1 MLSSH
6 FLDLTPCISFVR
18 LILKVVCFVVLLAGC
33 AQQTRDTLTEQ
44 DVLANNRGVA
54 LMGRFEYQA
63 AIDVFSE
70 LVEQNP
76 EWQAARVNLAIALKN
91 RQGEGDGDLALS
103 YLATVLEAEPNNVL
117 ANYNSGVL
125 NLYVGQVEPAAEYF
139 SKALAVDSRD
149 AYAHYY
155 LGQCQLRL
163 GDPEAALK
171 SYQKAVELDPYLRSA
186 YYSAAQVLRRLGK
199 SDEANQQLKM
209 FQRME
214 NNPAARLA
222 EFKYTRMGPKST
234 AQVVG
239 ETNPTPAVMAPEGE
253 LFAAATVL
261 AALDNVAGSA
271 RVSSV
276 DINHDGAQDI
286 YVWDQRGNT
295 RFLMGDATGEYQEL
309 AKAPFQG
316 IENVTAVAW
325 GDLDHNGLVDAYLC
339 RDGVNQLWFQHSL
352 GEWEPVGADTGSADG
367 EKNCSDAAMVD
378 ADHDGDLDILVTNID
393 ATNGLL
399 NNNRDGTFRSLSAN
413 LTGNSDQLATKFFL
427 ATDLDA
433 DNDVDLIFIRE
444 AGSQAVLIN
453 DRLWNYQPSIQFQEF
468 ESSDIQSLVAIDIDA
483 DAHIELVAWAED
495 GSLLLWQQQ
504 GDTTWQSRKIYQ
516 SALKSNKR
524 RDISA
529 HDISGNGQ
537 ADLLLLTD
545 RGFEV
550 VALSAAGK
558 AEQLHIEEA
567 LNLQLM
573 PMVGKLDGASLI
585 AIQAQGEGVKIL
597 EWPAGEGRFDFV
609 TMSFTGKHD
618 AAETMRSNMSGIG
631 TQVGVRF
638 GSRWARANTHKN
650 SSLRGYNLQ
659 PLAIGLNGQERA
671 DFVEIE
677 WSDGVYQT
685 ELDVP
690 VKNAVTIAEEQ
701 RQLGSCPVLFAWN
714 GEKFDFVTDILGV
727 GAQGFL
733 VEPGTIMPPRPWE
746 YVPFAPGLLK
756 PADGRFKFKLTEPME
771 ENSYIDSMHLTAYDV
786 PQGWGII
793 VDERMATGAP
803 EVTGEVL
810 FYQRSLSPTAAL
822 NSKGM
827 DVLSEVK
834 NHDQV
839 AMPLDDIDAR
849 YIGLLEDVET
859 LELQFEQ
866 ALDQNDGMPILAAE
880 SWVELPYSQTHFA
893 AWQAGKAFR
902 SVSLEAKSAQGE
914 WQMVYPEFGI
924 PAGMPRTMAL
934 PLQELP
940 AGTTGLRL
948 SWNRQ
953 IYWDRVRV
961 VFADTPPEKVAA
973 TELSPELATVAKSGF
988 SKRINHSQRRPEYLY
1003 QQRTPFVD
1011 VKYPTGMYTNIG
1023 EMTELIDTADDAL
1036 AIIGPGEEIHVEF
1049 DAPEDPAPE
1058 MQRWYV
1064 LETKGWAKDKDMYTA
1079 TGSFVEPLPR
1089 AHPNADPAL
1098 RMELHQQYNT
1108 RFQSGR

>member
-1 MLSSH
+1 MLG
-6 FLDLTPCISFVR
+6 
-18 LILKVVCFVVLLAGC
+18 GC
-33 AQQTRDTLTEQ
+33 AQQTRDSQTEQ
-44 DVLANNRGVA
+44 EVLDNNRGVA

-103 YLATVLEAEPNNVL
+103 QLGTVLEAEPANVL

-125 NLYVGQVEPAAEYF
+125 NLYVGKVEPAAEYF
-139 SKALAVDSRD
+139 TKALAVDSSD

-199 SDEANQQLKM
+199 SEEANQQLKM

-222 EFKYTRMGPKST
+222 EFKYTRMGPKSI

-239 ETNPTPAVMAPEGE
+239 ETNPEFATIVPEGE
-253 LFAAATVL
+253 LFAAPTVL
-261 AALDNVAGSA
+261 AALDDLAGSA
-271 RVSSV
+271 SASSV
-276 DINHDGAQDI
+276 DIDHDGAQDI

-295 RFLMGDATGEYQEL
+295 RLLKGNATGEYQAL
-309 AKAPFQG
+309 ANAPFQD

-339 RDGVNQLWFQHSL
+339 RDGVNQLWFQREL
-352 GEWEPVGADTGSADG
+352 GEWEQDGADTGSADG
-367 EKNCSDAAMVD
+367 NKNCSDAAMVD

-393 ATNGLL
+393 AANDLL
-399 NNNRDGTFRSLSAN
+399 NNNRDGTFKSLSPN
-413 LTGNSDQLATKFFL
+413 LAGNSDQQATQFFL

-433 DNDVDLIFIRE
+433 DNDVDLIFIR
-444 AGSQAVLIN
+444 ASDAHTVLIN
-453 DRLWNYQPSIQFQEF
+453 DRLWSYQTSKQFQEF
-468 ESSDIQSLVAIDIDA
+468 ESSDVQALVAVDIDA
-483 DAHIELVAWAED
+483 DAQMELVGWAED

-504 GDTTWQSRKIYQ
+504 GNGVWQPEKIYQ
-516 SALKSNKR
+516 SVLKAKQQRN
-524 RDISA
+524 ISA
-529 HDISGNGQ
+529 QDVSGNGQ
-537 ADLLLLTD
+537 AELLLRTD
-545 RGFEV
+545 QGFEV
-550 VALSAAGK
+550 VALSATGA
-558 AEQLHIEEA
+558 AEQLHLEEA
-567 LNLQLM
+567 VNLQLM
-573 PMVGKLDGASLI
+573 PMVSSLNGASLI
-585 AIQAQGEGVKIL
+585 AIQAQGEGVEIS
-597 EWPAGEGRFDFV
+597 EWPAGEGRFAFV

-659 PLAIGLNGQERA
+659 PLAIGLNGQDAA

-690 VKNAVTIAEEQ
+690 VKNSVTIAEEQ

-746 YVPFAPGLLK
+746 YVPFGPGMLK

-786 PQGWGII
+786 PQGWDLI

-803 EVTGEVL
+803 EVTGEVF
-810 FYQRSLSPTAAL
+810 FYQTSLSPAAAL
-822 NSKGM
+822 NSKGL
-827 DVLSEVK
+827 DVLGEVK
-834 NHDQV
+834 NQDQV

-866 ALDQNDGMPILAAE
+866 ALDHNDGMPILAAE

-893 AWQAGKAFR
+893 AWQAGKTFR

-934 PLQELP
+934 PLQDLP

-953 IYWDRVRV
+953 IYWDRIRV
-961 VFADTPPEKVAA
+961 VFADTPPEKII
-973 TELSPELATVAKSGF
+973 TRELSPKLATVAKSGF
-988 SKRINHSQRRPEYLY
+988 SKRVNHPQRRPEYLY
-1003 QQRTPFVD
+1003 QQRTPFGD

-1023 EMTELIDTADDAL
+1023 EMTELIDAADDAL

-1049 DAPEDPAPE
+1049 DAPENPAPE

-1089 AHPNADPAL
+1089 AHPDADPAL